1 MMHTVI
7 SAVANIWTA
16 PDSPRPAD
24 QVMLRPT
31 VMIRDWL
38 ERMTYDDR
46 LGLCTDNVIQTQVL
60 FGEKVLVTGEQGE
73 WVSVIVPSQPSRKD
87 PRGYPGWMRK
97 NQLKKISLIQTQSDV
112 MISKP
117 AAFLYKSNGEK
128 EIELSFLTLLP
139 FIAEENGYL
148 KVSTPLGERFVKQT
162 DAAHVREQKGTVE
175 DIIQTGMFFLGLP
188 YLWGGISG
196 FGFDCSGFMY
206 SICKANGYS
215 IPRDAGDQAKAG
227 EDIPLD
233 AMKAGDLLFFADV
246 EGKGAIHH
254 VGLSVGGGK
263 MLHSPKTGK
272 SIEILTL
279 KETIYEKEL
288 GAVRRCFSEKEGDK

>member
-16 PDSPRPAD
+16 PDSPRPSD
-24 QVMLRPT
+24 QMMLRPN
-31 VMIRDWL
+31 VLIRDWL
-38 ERMTYDDR
+38 ARMTYDER

-60 FGEKVLVTGEQGE
+60 FGEKVLVTGEQDE

-87 PRGYPGWMRK
+87 RRGYPGWMKK
-97 NQLKKISLIQTQSDV
+97 NQLKKTSPIHTKNNLFIN
-112 MISKP
+112 KP
-117 AAFLYKSNGEK
+117 TAFLYKSNGEK
-128 EIELSFLTLLP
+128 EFELSFLTVLP
-139 FIAEENGYL
+139 FIAEENGFF
-148 KVSTPLGERFVKQT
+148 KVATAIGERFVKQT
-162 DAAHVREQKGTVE
+162 DAEPVREQKGTAE
-175 DIIQTGMFFLGLP
+175 DIIQTGASFLGLP

-206 SICKANGYS
+206 SIFKANGYS

-227 EDIPLD
+227 EDVPLGD
-233 AMKAGDLLFFADV
+233 MKAGDLLFFAYE

-254 VGLSVGGGK
+254 VGLSIGGGK

-272 SIEILTL
+272 SIEILSL
-279 KETIYEKEL
+279 KETIYEKERC
-288 GAVRRCFSEKEGDK
+288 AVRRCFSE